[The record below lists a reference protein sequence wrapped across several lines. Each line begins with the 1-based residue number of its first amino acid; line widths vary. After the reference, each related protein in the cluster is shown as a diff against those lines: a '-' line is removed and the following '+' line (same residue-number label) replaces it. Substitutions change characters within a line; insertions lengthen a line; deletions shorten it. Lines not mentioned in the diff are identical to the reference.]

1 MLPNFTAA
9 VRWVAMKRVGMVAS
23 EGLEL
28 TGMGGLVLVG
38 ALLKRFTGFQLDFNT
53 RFQKGPGGIPF
64 GDVLI
69 PGLAMLCTGK
79 SDFEAVRLL
88 RGSSW
93 APKALQVGQIASP
106 ETLRQNLDL
115 LGDDHL
121 PICREI
127 IETAMLGLLR
137 NTGMK
142 PSPLWTGHVALD
154 IDTSPQDNSKTKK
167 QGVSRTYKGCDGY
180 CPILA
185 YAGLEGFLIGSEF
198 RTGTQHSQKG
208 APAFIGLQIQRLRG
222 LGVERVLVR
231 LDSGFDAADTMLAI
245 QAEAA
250 DFIISVN
257 PRGED
262 EQQWLDQAMAL
273 PKAAWIRLKDTRNLR
288 VAYLERVETRR
299 NKDGKEIEV
308 RRVVRVK
315 KRLEVEVAEKGSHAP
330 ILGRRVVFEVGS
342 SWSTNLSID
351 PCQCPHWQGDLSAP
365 TIARLYEDHGT
376 SEQFHS
382 ELKGELDLERLPS
395 GKFNTNALVF
405 HLGALAYNLVRI
417 LGIKGKAVFRHRHP
431 NKRRRM
437 KTVIQELIL
446 IPARFLGGSN
456 QMKLDLGKAHPSRD
470 AILALHREL
479 IPPLARAA

>member
-1 MLPNFTAA
+1 
-9 VRWVAMKRVGMVAS
+9 
-23 EGLEL
+23 
-28 TGMGGLVLVG
+28 MG
-38 ALLKRFTGFQLDFNT
+38 R
-53 RFQKGPGGIPF
+53 
-64 GDVLI
+64 
-69 PGLAMLCTGK
+69 
-79 SDFEAVRLL
+79 
-88 RGSSW
+88 
-93 APKALQVGQIASP
+93 IASP

-115 LGDDHL
+115 LGDQFL
-121 PICREI
+121 PVCREI
-127 IETAMLGLLR
+127 VETALLDLLQ
-137 NTGMK
+137 NTRLK
-142 PSPLWTGHVALD
+142 PSALWTGHVALD

-167 QGVSRTYKGCDGY
+167 QGIGRTYKGMDGY
-180 CPILA
+180 CPNRA

-208 APAFIGLQIQRLRG
+208 APAFIRQQIQRLRS
-222 LGVERVLVR
+222 LGIERVLVR

-245 QAEAA
+245 RVEAA
-250 DFIISVN
+250 DFVIAVN

-288 VAYLERVETRR
+288 IAYLERVETRQ
-299 NKDGKEIEV
+299 NKEGEEIQV

-315 KRLEVEVAEKGSHAP
+315 KRLEVEVASKDSHAP

-342 SWSTNLSID
+342 SWSTTL
-351 PCQCPHWQGDLSAP
+351 DLPAP

-376 SEQFHS
+376 SEQFHA

-395 GKFNTNALVF
+395 GKFNTTNRQRRLGPNRRSRLRGRRPEGVARASALVF
-405 HLGALAYNLVRI
+405 HLGGLAYNLVRV

-431 NKRRRM
+431 SKRRRM

-446 IPARFLGGSN
+446 LPAKFLGGSN
-456 QMKLDLGKAHPSRD
+456 QMKLDLGKAHPGRE

-479 IPPLARAA
+479 VLPHARAA

>member
-1 MLPNFTAA
+1 
-9 VRWVAMKRVGMVAS
+9 MKRIGMKAS

-38 ALLKRFTGFQLDFNT
+38 ALLKRFTSFQASFNT
-53 RFQKGPGGIPF
+53 TMTKGPGGIPF

-79 SDFEAVRLL
+79 SDFEAVSHL
-88 RGSSW
+88 RGSTW
-93 APKALQVGQIASP
+93 AARALQVGRIASP

-115 LGDDHL
+115 LGETAF
-121 PICREI
+121 PMSREI
-127 IETAMLGLLR
+127 IESAMLDALR
-137 NTGMK
+137 NTGLK

-154 IDTSPQDNSKTKK
+154 IDTSPHDNSKTKK
-167 QGVSRTYKGCDGY
+167 QGIGRTYDGGMGY

-208 APAFIGLQIQRLRG
+208 APAFIATQIQRLRS
-222 LGVERVLVR
+222 LGVDRVLVR

-245 QAEAA
+245 RAEAA
-250 DFIISVN
+250 DFVISVN
-257 PRGED
+257 PRGESA
-262 EQQWLDQAMAL
+262 QVWLDQAKAL
-273 PKAAWIRLKDTRNLR
+273 HTSAWIRLKDTRNLR
-288 VAYLERVETRR
+288 VAYLERVEVRR
-299 NKDGKEIEV
+299 NKEGKEIVV
-308 RRVVRVK
+308 RRIVRVK
-315 KRLEVEVAEKGSHAP
+315 KRLEIIVAEVGGHTP

-342 SWSTNLSID
+342 SWSTNLEL
-351 PCQCPHWQGDLSAP
+351 PAP
-365 TIARLYEDHGT
+365 EIARLYEDHGT

-405 HLGALAYNLVRI
+405 HLGGLAYNLLRV
-417 LGIKGKAVFRHRHP
+417 LAIKGKGVFQHRHQS
-431 NKRRRM
+431 KRRRL

-446 IPARFLGGSN
+446 LPARFLGGSG

-479 IPPLARAA
+479 IPPLLKAA

>member
-1 MLPNFTAA
+1 
-9 VRWVAMKRVGMVAS
+9 MKRIGMKAS

-38 ALLKRFTGFQLDFNT
+38 ALLKRFTSFQASFNT
-53 RFQKGPGGIPF
+53 TMTKGPGGIPF

-79 SDFEAVRLL
+79 SDFEAVSHL
-88 RGSSW
+88 RGSAW
-93 APKALQVGQIASP
+93 AARALQVGRIASP

-115 LGDDHL
+115 LGERAF
-121 PICREI
+121 PASREI
-127 IETAMLGLLR
+127 IESAMLDVLRHIGL
-137 NTGMK
+137 K

-154 IDTSPQDNSKTKK
+154 IDTSPHDNSKTKK
-167 QGVSRTYKGCDGY
+167 QGIGRTYDGGMGY

-185 YAGLEGFLIGSEF
+185 YAGVEGFLIGSEF

-208 APAFIGLQIQRLRG
+208 APAFIATQLQRLRR

-245 QAEAA
+245 RAEAA
-250 DFIISVN
+250 DFVISVN
-257 PRGED
+257 PRGESG
-262 EQQWLDQAMAL
+262 QAWLDQAKAL
-273 PKAAWIRLKDTRNLR
+273 PASAWIRLKDTRNLR
-288 VAYLERVETRR
+288 VAYLERVEVRR
-299 NKDGKEIEV
+299 NKAGQEIQV
-308 RRVVRVK
+308 RRIVRVK
-315 KRLEVEVAEKGSHAP
+315 KRLEVIVAEAGGHTP
-330 ILGRRVVFEVGS
+330 ILGRRVVLEVGS
-342 SWSTNLSID
+342 SWSTNL
-351 PCQCPHWQGDLSAP
+351 DLPAP
-365 TIARLYEDHGT
+365 EVARLYEDHGT

-405 HLGALAYNLVRI
+405 HLGGLAYNLLRV
-417 LGIKGKAVFRHRHP
+417 LAIKGKGVFQHRHAS
-431 NKRRRM
+431 KRRRL

-446 IPARFLGGSN
+446 VPARFLGGSG

-479 IPPLARAA
+479 IPPLLKAA

>member
-1 MLPNFTAA
+1 
-9 VRWVAMKRVGMVAS
+9 MKRIEMRAS

-38 ALLKRFTGFQLDFNT
+38 ALLKRFTAFQTTFNG
-53 RFQKGPGGIPF
+53 RFTKGPGGIPF

-79 SDFEAVRLL
+79 SDFEAVRVL

-93 APKALQVGQIASP
+93 APKALQVGQIVSP

-115 LGDDHL
+115 LGDQFL
-121 PICREI
+121 PVCREI
-127 IETAMLGLLR
+127 IETAMLDLLR
-137 NTGMK
+137 NTGLK

-167 QGVSRTYKGCDGY
+167 QGVGRTYKGCDGY

-208 APAFIGLQIQRLRG
+208 APAFIRPQIQRLRD
-222 LGVERVLVR
+222 LGIDRVLVR

-250 DFIISVN
+250 DFVISVN

-262 EQQWLDQAMAL
+262 GQQWLEQAMAL
-273 PKAAWIRLKDTRNLR
+273 PKSAWTRLKDTRNLR
-288 VAYLERVETRR
+288 IAYLERVETRR
-299 NKDGKEIEV
+299 NKEGQEIQV

-315 KRLEVEVAEKGSHAP
+315 KRLEIEVASKDGHAP
-330 ILGRRVVFEVGS
+330 ILGRRVAFEVGS
-342 SWSTNLSID
+342 SWSTNL
-351 PCQCPHWQGDLSAP
+351 DLPAP

-376 SEQFHS
+376 SEQFHA

-405 HLGALAYNLVRI
+405 HLGGLAYNLVRV
-417 LGIKGKAVFRHRHP
+417 LGIKGKAVFQHRHP
-431 NKRRRM
+431 SKRRRM

-446 IPARFLGGSN
+446 LPARFLGGSN
-456 QMKLDLGKAHPSRD
+456 QMKLDLGKAHPGRE

-479 IPPLARAA
+479 VLPLARAA